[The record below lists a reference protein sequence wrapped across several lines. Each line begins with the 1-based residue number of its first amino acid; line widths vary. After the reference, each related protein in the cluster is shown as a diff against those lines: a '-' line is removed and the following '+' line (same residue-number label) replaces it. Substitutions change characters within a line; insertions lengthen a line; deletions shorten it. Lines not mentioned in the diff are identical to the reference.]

1 MNLHANFSQLHISA
15 KDILEKVVLK
25 CSVLVLKNVK
35 NASEGKWRPA
45 ALLYMKN
52 LSQAEMFSPEFCEVF
67 KNIFLQYP
75 CILTPLKFEANLKFC
90 KIQKFEILKI

>member
-1 MNLHANFSQLHISA
+1 M
-15 KDILEKVVLK
+15 
-25 CSVLVLKNVK
+25 K

-75 CILTPLKFEANLKFC
+75 CILMPLKFEANLKFC
-90 KIQKFEILKI
+90 EIQKFEILKIWNELEMPWKPAKETEAIYKIMY